1 MLDETETLNTRK
13 LYWFTLLVFLVYK
26 AVCISAFGLQYTDSD
41 QTVMWQA
48 AMDMSGGDFHNLFWY
63 GQTYSSN
70 LESLLA
76 VPLLWLKVPVYLAL
90 PIVSGLLSLLPI
102 ILFADIAA
110 RNNRYAGAIL
120 VLLFSLAFPVE
131 HWQTSMLSR
140 GFIQGIACVSL
151 GIYIIYRTRMSVMF
165 SVAGLLISGG
175 IWQNPNAVF
184 LLSALPLMLQRFR
197 PLNRITIALSGS
209 VAATLMW
216 FALRALAVRHMEYVV
231 HPEPSMDWRPEYFM
245 AHIVRL
251 KALLSHTVYMG
262 IYGLIFLALFVLVVP
277 KNKYLL
283 VSVSFLIVLFLIV
296 LGLNKTGDFSD
307 NIFFGPGRFFLAI
320 PYVLLFFVSFTE
332 KGIKKI
338 SSRIF
343 IAWFFG
349 VAGYMFVRQSSIQ
362 FMCREYAPVF
372 VEKISELKKNC
383 SEIKK
388 IVREKDAVIILT
400 GDHYMQET
408 VTCGCSGLEK
418 DFPVALR
425 PKYERRG
432 WLWADYDKQIP
443 GQVLFMDSHLSEDY
457 TSSVFPS
464 EKVNVRGNGYMLR
477 TGSLSNKEI
486 IQKLFPA
493 EHFH

>member
-1 MLDETETLNTRK
+1 
-13 LYWFTLLVFLVYK
+13 
-26 AVCISAFGLQYTDSD
+26 
-41 QTVMWQA
+41 
-48 AMDMSGGDFHNLFWY
+48 
-63 GQTYSSN
+63 
-70 LESLLA
+70 
-76 VPLLWLKVPVYLAL
+76 
-90 PIVSGLLSLLPI
+90 
-102 ILFADIAA
+102 
-110 RNNRYAGAIL
+110 
-120 VLLFSLAFPVE
+120 
-131 HWQTSMLSR
+131 
-140 GFIQGIACVSL
+140 
-151 GIYIIYRTRMSVMF
+151 
-165 SVAGLLISGG
+165 
-175 IWQNPNAVF
+175 
-184 LLSALPLMLQRFR
+184 
-197 PLNRITIALSGS
+197 
-209 VAATLMW
+209 MW

-231 HPEPSMDWRPEYFM
+231 HPEPALDWRPEYFM
-245 AHIVRL
+245 DHIVRL
-251 KALLSHTVYMG
+251 KPLLSHSFYLG
-262 IYGLIFLALFVLVVP
+262 IYGIIFLTLFIFLVP
-277 KNKYLL
+277 KNKYLFI
-283 VSVSFLIVLFLIV
+283 SVSLLLTLFLVII
-296 LGLNKTGDFSD
+296 GFKKTGDFSD

-388 IVREKDAVIILT
+388 IVREKDAAIILT

-457 TSSVFPS
+457 ISSVFPL
-464 EKVNVRGNGYMLR
+464 EKVNLRGNGYMLR